1 VPAKGEEERAVAVE
15 LQQAAPARSVR
26 VAHRRTVSL
35 DGHDFGERHEVRDL
49 SRLASETEGRPASVH
64 EAE

>member
-1 VPAKGEEERAVAVE
+1 MAVE

-26 VAHRRTVSL
+26 VAHRRAVSL